1 MKNLFYFALLI
12 ATSTFFAQ
20 DTIFARQAKDFIGM
34 TMLVKGKVVSVKAAS
49 EGKTT
54 NYINIDKPY
63 PNSVF
68 TVVMSNSYL
77 EKQHLVLQDLIQKNI
92 CVKGKITTY
101 KEDPKQT
108 PQIFNPES
116 IVVIAK

>member
-1 MKNLFYFALLI
+1 MKNFFFFALLI
-12 ATSTFFAQ
+12 ASSTFFAQ
-20 DTIFARQAKDFIGM
+20 DTISAGQAKDYIGM
-34 TMLVKGKVVSVKAAS
+34 PKFVKGKVVSVKAAS

-54 NYINIDKPY
+54 NYINIEKPY

-77 EKQHLVLQDLIQKNI
+77 EKQHLVLQDLNQKII

-116 IVVIAK
+116 IVVLTK